1 VVAAKEDVSFTM
13 SGMSA
18 DKKRFAARFTIRF
31 VLSIFL
37 SLLFIS
43 CAEPNVGQ
51 AIRTR
56 AAGKSSVVLCDVDA
70 SGEFVRY
77 IAKDVWRASGST
89 FTIGQTIV
97 RGPKVERGTDYG
109 REVVVFFSGAKPDLV
124 VALRDGRVPDAGLTR
139 EEIIKLV
146 KAQTP

>member
-1 VVAAKEDVSFTM
+1 MSDTSAA
-13 SGMSA
+13 
-18 DKKRFAARFTIRF
+18 KKRFADRFTMRF
-31 VLSIFL
+31 VLSVFL
-37 SLLFIS
+37 SLLFVS
-43 CAEPNVGQ
+43 CSEPDVGQ

-77 IAKDVWRASGST
+77 IAKDVWRTSGST
-89 FTIGQTIV
+89 FTIGQTIA

-109 REVVVFFSGAKPDLV
+109 SEVVVFFSGAQPDLV

-139 EEIIKLV
+139 EEILKLV